1 MPTLKAVRYI
11 ANILSFLLIQFRYS
25 LLLSRFSCRHETSP
39 ALRDDIKNG
48 CVADYFRYGPYTG
61 PIRYVTLHLRDRR
74 GAASL
79 RYRNRAGITV
89 RWPLGP
95 RVRGDYWAEFCVVTE
110 FLFHFVFVF
119 DHSHQT
125 LTHLILAASDCY
137 GINITTFAILPDI
150 SRETIWRWGTTP

>member
-1 MPTLKAVRYI
+1 MPTLKAIRYSV
-11 ANILSFLLIQFRYS
+11 NILPFLLIHFRYS
-25 LLLSRFSCRHETSP
+25 QSFLMSWRDV
-39 ALRDDIKNG
+39 AGLRDDTTNG
-48 CVADYFRYGPYTG
+48 YVADYFRYGTNTE
-61 PIRYVTLHLRDRR
+61 PIRYVTLHFRDRR

-89 RWPLGP
+89 RWPLD
-95 RVRGDYWAEFCVVTE
+95 RGSETISRQSFTLLLTFYFI
-110 FLFHFVFVF
+110 LYLYF
-119 DHSHQT
+119 DRSHQT